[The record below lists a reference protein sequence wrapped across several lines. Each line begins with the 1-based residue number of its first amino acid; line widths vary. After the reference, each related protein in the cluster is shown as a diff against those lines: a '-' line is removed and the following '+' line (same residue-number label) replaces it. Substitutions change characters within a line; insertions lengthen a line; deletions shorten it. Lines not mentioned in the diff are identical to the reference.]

1 MKICI
6 TGVWLRRIG
15 NKAQVLLE
23 SEGEYGK
30 RWFLVVEEGLDGQFS
45 HIVEPAGI
53 LNSPVDEVTSP
64 GVYSRFPGKG

>member
-23 SEGEYGK
+23 SDGEHGR
-30 RWFLVVEEGLDGQFS
+30 RWFLVVEEQFDGAFS
-45 HIVEPAGI
+45 HIVETEGI
-53 LNSPVDEVTSP
+53 LGSPVDEVTSP
-64 GVYSRFPGKG
+64 GLHSRFRG